1 MLADALLKAAAD
13 DKRVLDRVGTPYCGW
28 CNVLAQFV
36 QDHESLIATDYVDI
50 KIDTM
55 RMTNGEQ
62 VAARLAP
69 GESGGVP
76 WMVIL
81 DASGKQVASSH
92 GPDGNIGYP
101 FQPNEIAHFIT
112 MLRDTRTRLTDADL
126 NCASCA
132 GRIATTVAMP
142 SASL

>member
-1 MLADALLKAAAD
+1 ML
-13 DKRVLDRVGTPYCGW
+13 VRVGTPYCGW

-36 QDHESLIATDYVDI
+36 QDHESLFATDYVDI

-69 GESGGVP
+69 SENGGVP

-81 DASGKQVASSH
+81 DASGKELANSF
-92 GPDGNIGYP
+92 GPDGNVGYP
-101 FQPNEIAHFIT
+101 YQPNEIAHFIT
-112 MLRDTRTRLTDADL
+112 MLRESRKKLTDADL
-126 NCASCA
+126 EI
-132 GRIATTVAMP
+132 IAADMNSYRDNREAKTQ
-142 SASL
+142 